1 MASEPPPI
9 EPTDPSPA
17 AADELVEAAAAVDD
31 DSSTTSSRA
40 PAGELASPGPSPA
53 ASSIASSDDEQD
65 EPVSLP
71 PAADNDIE
79 SDSDDEEAVAVDAAN
94 DLVLEAVPGEGDRAE
109 VSKALEDVVRSPKT
123 ATAPLPQA
131 QQPLD
136 DEKAQGK
143 HNDQDDAEDSDEEE
157 EEEEEEEPCVPRPLV
172 DRRALPVQDD
182 FSPCILIAVLMTND
196 GRAIAHRVLKYA
208 KLTPILATLLF
219 KDSASAITASSQIIV
234 RPVALCPV
242 STCSLTDF
250 YPDAI
255 QRRRSAPMPAWS
267 TSSATRAS
275 S

>member
-123 ATAPLPQA
+123 ATAPLPHT

-143 HNDQDDAEDSDEEE
+143 HNDQDDAEDS
-157 EEEEEEEPCVPRPLV
+157 EEEEPCVPRPLV

-182 FSPCILIAVLMTND
+182 FSPCFLIAVLMTND

-208 KLTPILATLLF
+208 KLTPILATLLS

-234 RPVALCPV
+234 CPVALCPV
-242 STCSLTDF
+242 PTCSLTDF